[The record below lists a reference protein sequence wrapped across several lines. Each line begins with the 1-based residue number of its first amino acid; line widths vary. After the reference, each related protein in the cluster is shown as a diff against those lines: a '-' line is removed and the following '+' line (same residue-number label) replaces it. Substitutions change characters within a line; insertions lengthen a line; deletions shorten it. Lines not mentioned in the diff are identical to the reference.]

1 MSGRD
6 PGELSPT
13 GVATFYKAPMLEG
26 LDDADGAI
34 AFLGVPHDL
43 GVGYRPGARFGPRA
57 VREASTR
64 LGPIGSDG
72 YFDIERRRR
81 LLAGRRLVDAGDVNA
96 VRSDAAASLA
106 AVEATVSRLVGA
118 GAFPVLI
125 GGDHS
130 GTGPAVRAL
139 AARGADGHAQLSVL
153 QIDAH
158 LDFTDDVAGSPHTSS
173 SPLRRA
179 SEAAGVG
186 RVLQVGIRGPRTS
199 EVAYD
204 AALANGNLVLTREQ
218 LRTPAGWDALLE
230 ALALSPRCYV
240 TLDMDAFDPAL
251 APGVSSPEPDGLDY
265 REVRRL
271 LRETAE
277 RTQVVAF
284 DVMETNPMLDP
295 GGNTAYLA
303 ALATLEFL
311 GAIFS

>member
-13 GVATFYKAPMLEG
+13 GVATFYKAPLLEG
-26 LDDADGAI
+26 LDDADGTI

-64 LGPIGSDG
+64 LGPIGAEG
-72 YFDIERRRR
+72 YFDVERGRR
-81 LLAGRRLVDAGDVNA
+81 LLAGRRLVDAGDVN
-96 VRSDAAASLA
+96 VLRSDPAASLA
-106 AVEATVSRLVGA
+106 AVEAAVGRLVDA
-118 GAFPVLI
+118 GAFPVVF

-130 GTGPAVRAL
+130 ATGAAVRAL
-139 AARGADGHAQLSVL
+139 AAGGADGPAELCVL

-158 LDFTDDVAGSPHTSS
+158 LDFTADVAGNPHTSS

-179 SEAAGVG
+179 SETSGVG
-186 RVLQVGIRGPRTS
+186 RILQVGIRGPRTP
-199 EVAYD
+199 EDAYRD
-204 AALANGNLVLTREQ
+204 ALANGNLVLTREQ
-218 LRTPAGWDALLE
+218 LRTPASWEGLLE
-230 ALALSPRCYV
+230 ALASCPRCYV

-271 LRETAE
+271 LRETAQ
-277 RTQVVAF
+277 RTQIVAF
-284 DVMETNPMLDP
+284 DVMETNPMVDP
-295 GGNTAYLA
+295 GSTTAYLA
-303 ALATLEFL
+303 ALAALEFL
-311 GAIFS
+311 GAIF